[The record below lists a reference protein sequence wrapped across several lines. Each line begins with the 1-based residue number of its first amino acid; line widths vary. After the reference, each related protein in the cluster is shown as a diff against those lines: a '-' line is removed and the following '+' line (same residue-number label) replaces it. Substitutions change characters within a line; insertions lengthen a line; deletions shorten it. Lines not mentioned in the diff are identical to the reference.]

1 MSFARKINR
10 KRRLDTLKAQGIYC
24 CGRVMSRKMGYDT
37 ENEQFYFCEVCGK
50 EQYVEKG
57 GTANEEN

>member
-24 CGRVMSRKMGYDT
+24 CGRLMSRKMGYDT
-37 ENEQFYFCEVCGK
+37 EPRSFIFAR
-50 EQYVEKG
+50 YVEK
-57 GTANEEN
+57 NSM

>member
-10 KRRLDTLKAQGIYC
+10 KRRLDTLKAQRIDC
-24 CGRVMSRKMGYDT
+24 CERVMSRKMGYDT

-57 GTANEEN
+57 GTTNETN

>member
-1 MSFARKINR
+1 MMSFARKINR
-10 KRRLDTLKAQGIYC
+10 KRRLDTLKALGIYC

-50 EQYVEKG
+50 EQYVVKG
-57 GTANEEN
+57 GATNE

>member
-10 KRRLDTLKAQGIYC
+10 KRRLDTLKALGIYC
-24 CGRVMSRKMGYDT
+24 CGRLMSRKMGYDT

-50 EQYVEKG
+50 EWS
-57 GTANEEN
+57 